1 MLITHQDSD
10 SYRDSVTTN
19 SKNMLLTI
27 PIDFLKDANIY
38 SPGIIA
44 LLILA
49 GFMVGVINTIAGS
62 GTVITYSLFMM
73 LGLPVN
79 FANGTIRLGVIM
91 QTLASTL
98 NFKKHNALD
107 WKKGFKLALPVVIG
121 SIVGAQIAV
130 EINEAVFEK
139 VLAGILLI
147 MLFFIFYKPDRW
159 IKNQV
164 QKIQNKP
171 TIIQLLLFF
180 AIGLYGGFI
189 HIGVGIFMLS
199 VLVLNAGY
207 DLVKANAIKVMIVFL
222 YSPFALAVFI
232 MNDQVHY
239 GIGLIAAIGN
249 IFGGIVGSRMA
260 ISWGSNFVRWV
271 LMVVIIVFSAYLLQY
286 FVI

>member
-1 MLITHQDSD
+1 MF
-10 SYRDSVTTN
+10 
-19 SKNMLLTI
+19 LTI
-27 PIDFLKDANIY
+27 SIDILKDANIY

-44 LLILA
+44 LLIFA
-49 GFMVGVINTIAGS
+49 GFLVGVINTIAGS

-79 FANGTIRLGVIM
+79 LANGTIRLGVIM
-91 QTLASTL
+91 QTLTSTL

-139 VLAGILLI
+139 ILAGILLI
-147 MLFFIFYKPDRW
+147 MLFFIFYRPERW
-159 IKNQV
+159 LKDQMH
-164 QKIQNKP
+164 KIQSKP

-180 AIGLYGGFI
+180 IIGIYGGFI

-207 DLVKANAIKVMIVFL
+207 DLVKANAIKVMTVFL

-239 GIGLIAAIGN
+239 SMGLIAAIGN
-249 IFGGIVGSRMA
+249 VFGGYVGSRMA

-271 LMVVIIVFSAYLLQY
+271 LMVVIILFTAYLLNIPGFIKSFY
-286 FVI
+286 S